1 MEGKALYSIIL
12 NSDNEKLNKAY
23 EAYLKAKEELE
34 KCLYYEGIIVKVNE
48 KDAAS
53 GN

>member
-1 MEGKALYSIIL
+1 MEGKAQYSIIL

-34 KCLYYEGIIVKVNE
+34 RCLYEEGIVVEIKQ
-48 KDAAS
+48 KGAAS